1 MNLEQIRKQ
10 IDKIDDDILNL
21 LLERMEC
28 SRLIAK
34 IKYEKNVP
42 IFDKIREQ
50 EIFDDIKL
58 KSEDNY
64 KYVLPVFLEILN
76 SSKTLQKEITKNSK

>member
-10 IDKIDDDILNL
+10 IDKIDDDILKL

-34 IKYEKNVP
+34 IKYEKTYR
-42 IFDKIREQ
+42 FL
-50 EIFDDIKL
+50 IKFVN
-58 KSEDNY
+58 K
-64 KYVLPVFLEILN
+64 KFLMM
-76 SSKTLQKEITKNSK
+76 

>member
-34 IKYEKNVP
+34 IKYEKNIP

-50 EIFDDIKL
+50 EIFDDIK
-58 KSEDNY
+58 
-64 KYVLPVFLEILN
+64 
-76 SSKTLQKEITKNSK
+76 